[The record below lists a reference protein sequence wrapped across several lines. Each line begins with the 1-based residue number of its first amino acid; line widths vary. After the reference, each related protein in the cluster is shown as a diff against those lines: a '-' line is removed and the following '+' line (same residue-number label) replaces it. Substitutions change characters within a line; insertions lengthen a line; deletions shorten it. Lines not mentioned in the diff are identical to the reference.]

1 MSKWIVRF
9 PLKVLGWSFTLV
21 GLAALVLVAMI
32 ATPLQRPA

>member
-21 GLAALVLVAMI
+21 GFAALALTA
-32 ATPLQRPA
+32 LRPGPAPEY